1 MIRLLKRI
9 NRYKGFKAAELTESI
24 SALNNPGRGWFSLYS
39 FAVDE
44 EFDPNQKFHLSDDET
59 LVLVLAD
66 IGAFRDEENLEDALL
81 RLDKV
86 IDFFYEKGK
95 DIILRVAYDHEGKG
109 MEKEPSAF
117 KTVLKHAEQ
126 VACFVQKHRN
136 KIFLY
141 QGLLIG
147 RWGEM
152 HTSKF
157 TDTEKIKELN
167 AVFEKNIG
175 NSVFRAVR
183 RPVQWRML
191 RFNPSLEEGVK
202 TEGLGIF
209 NDGMFG
215 SDSDLGT
222 FDSTNKNDI
231 SWSKAWNREKETEF
245 IGKIAHTVPI
255 GGEALFGEGFVSMSS
270 PDRYIDELSVIRA
283 TYLNGHYDDKLI
295 DYWKKTGFNKK
306 GIWGK
311 SNFYE
316 YIEAHLGYRFVIR
329 SAEVLKSAEDITI
342 KVEIEN
348 CGFADIYKETLLYI
362 EITGS
367 EGTFRDCFKERLNSC
382 HPGEV
387 KSFSIELRKM
397 TGRVYLCA
405 KQSEKK
411 SVYFANEPL
420 LADGKLVIGEITG

>member
-9 NRYKGFKAAELTESI
+9 NRYKGFKAAELIESI
-24 SALNNPGRGWFSLYS
+24 TALNNPGRGWFSLYS
-39 FAVDE
+39 FAIDE
-44 EFDPNQKFHLSDDET
+44 DFDPNQKFQLSKDES

-66 IGAFRDEENLEDALL
+66 IGAYRDTENLEDALL
-81 RLDKV
+81 RLEKV
-86 IDFFYEKGK
+86 IDFFIDKGK

-117 KTVLKHAEQ
+117 KTVLKHTEQ
-126 VACFVQKHRN
+126 VACFVQEHHD

-167 AVFEKNIG
+167 AVFEKYLG

-183 RPVQWRML
+183 KPIQWRML
-191 RFNPSLEEGVK
+191 RFNPNLEEGAK
-202 TEGLGIF
+202 AEGLGIF

-245 IGKIAHTVPI
+245 IGNIARTVPI
-255 GGEALFGEGFVSMSS
+255 GGEALFGEGFVTMNS
-270 PDRYIDELSVIRA
+270 PDRYIDELSTIRA

-295 DYWKKTGFNKK
+295 DYWKKTVVNRK

-311 SNFYE
+311 STFYE

-329 SAEVLKSAEDITI
+329 SAEALKSGEDVTI
-342 KVEIEN
+342 NVEIEN

-420 LADGKLVIGEITG
+420 LADGKLLIGEMTG

>member
-1 MIRLLKRI
+1 
-9 NRYKGFKAAELTESI
+9 
-24 SALNNPGRGWFSLYS
+24 
-39 FAVDE
+39 
-44 EFDPNQKFHLSDDET
+44 
-59 LVLVLAD
+59 LV
-66 IGAFRDEENLEDALL
+66 DALL
-81 RLDKV
+81 RLEKA
-86 IDFFYEKGK
+86 IDFFNDKGK

-109 MEKEPSAF
+109 MEKEPSTF

-126 VACFVQKHRN
+126 VACFVQEHRD

-167 AVFEKNIG
+167 AVFEKYIG

-183 RPVQWRML
+183 KPIQWRML

-202 TEGLGIF
+202 PEGLGIF

-222 FDSTNKNDI
+222 FDSTNKSDL

-245 IGKIAHTVPI
+245 IGNIARTVPV
-255 GGEALFGEGFVSMSS
+255 GGEALFGEGFVTMNG
-270 PDRYIDELSVIRA
+270 PNRYIDELSMIRA

-295 DYWKKTGFNKK
+295 DYWKKNGINGK

-311 SNFYE
+311 STFYE

-329 SAEVLKSAEDITI
+329 GVEVLKNGENLAV

-348 CGFADIYKETLLYI
+348 CGFADIYKETFLYV
-362 EITGS
+362 EIKGS
-367 EGTFRDCFKERLNSC
+367 EGIFKDCFKERLNSC
-382 HPGEV
+382 HPGEL
-387 KSFSIELRKM
+387 KTFSIEIRKM
-397 TGRVYLCA
+397 TGRIYLYA
-405 KQSEKK
+405 GQSEKK

-420 LADGKLVIGEITG
+420 VAEGKLFIGEITG

>member
-1 MIRLLKRI
+1 MIKLLKRI
-9 NRYKGFKAAELTESI
+9 NRYKGFRAAELTESTTAI
-24 SALNNPGRGWFSLYS
+24 NNPGRGWFSLYS
-39 FAVDE
+39 FAVEE
-44 EFDPNQKFHLSDDET
+44 EFDLNQKFHLFDDEK

-66 IGAFRDEENLEDALL
+66 IGAYRDREDLEDALL
-81 RLDKV
+81 RLEKV

-126 VACFVQKHRN
+126 VACFVQNNKD

-157 TDTEKIKELN
+157 TDTGKIKELN
-167 AVFEKNIG
+167 AVFEKYIG

-191 RFNPSLEEGVK
+191 RFNPNLEEGVK

-222 FDSTNKNDI
+222 FDSTNKSDL

-245 IGKIAHTVPI
+245 IGNIARTVPV
-255 GGEALFGEGFVSMSS
+255 GGEALFGEGFVTMNG
-270 PDRYIDELSVIRA
+270 PNRYIDELSTIRA

-295 DYWKKTGFNKK
+295 DYWKKTGINGK

-311 SNFYE
+311 STFYE
-316 YIEAHLGYRFVIR
+316 YIGAHLGYRFVIR
-329 SAEVLKSAEDITI
+329 SVEVQKNGEDLEV

-348 CGFADIYKETLLYI
+348 CGFADIYKEAFLYV
-362 EITGS
+362 EIKGS
-367 EGTFRDCFKERLNSC
+367 EGTFKDCFKERLNCC
-382 HPGEV
+382 HPGEL
-387 KSFSIELRKM
+387 KSFSIGFRKM
-397 TGRVYLCA
+397 TGRIYLYA
-405 KQSEKK
+405 RQSEKN
-411 SVYFANEPL
+411 SVYFANEPFV
-420 LADGKLVIGEITG
+420 ADGKLFIGEITE